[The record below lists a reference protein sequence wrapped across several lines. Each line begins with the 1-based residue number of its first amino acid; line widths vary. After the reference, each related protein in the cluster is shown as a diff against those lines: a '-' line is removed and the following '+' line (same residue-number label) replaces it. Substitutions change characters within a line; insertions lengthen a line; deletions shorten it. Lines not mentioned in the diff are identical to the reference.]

1 MNRHMQQIDHQTGE
15 VVEGFVAYVVPKRKN
30 GFQKGWMAMAQEAM
44 MMLAQ
49 SNLTGNDMKVMWAML
64 ARLDYENLIQVNQA
78 EVSEQVGMNRH
89 NVNRSIKK
97 LIELGVILEGVKI
110 GISRSYRL
118 NPNFGWKGSAKGHRG
133 GSARALEGYQV
144 IRGRRAHGAA
154 LATLP
159 TCAHLS
165 PDSQA
170 RLHRAGSV
178 PCKPKTLKM
187 SAYGTFSPTARPPRV
202 LPTPVG
208 AAHTR
213 VRHVAGVQGKPPAPL
228 PQSVVASNL

>member
-97 LIELGVILEGVKI
+97 LIELGVILGASK
-110 GISRSYRL
+110 
-118 NPNFGWKGSAKGHRG
+118 SA
-133 GSARALEGYQV
+133 L
-144 IRGRRAHGAA
+144 AA
-154 LATLP
+154 LTGLTLTSGGKAQP
-159 TCAHLS
+159 KAIG
-165 PDSQA
+165 
-170 RLHRAGSV
+170 RLCTS
-178 PCKPKTLKM
+178 T
-187 SAYGTFSPTARPPRV
+187 
-202 LPTPVG
+202 
-208 AAHTR
+208 
-213 VRHVAGVQGKPPAPL
+213 
-228 PQSVVASNL
+228 

>member
-78 EVSEQVGMNRH
+78 EVAEQVGMNRH

-97 LIELGVILEGVKI
+97 LIELGVVLEGVKI

-118 NPNFGWKGSAKGHRG
+118 NPNFGWKGSAKGHRE
-133 GSARALEGYQV
+133 ALHEHLKV
-144 IRGRRAHGAA
+144 VNNKAA
-154 LATLP
+154 WW
-159 TCAHLS
+159 
-165 PDSQA
+165 Q
-170 RLHRAGSV
+170 
-178 PCKPKTLKM
+178 
-187 SAYGTFSPTARPPRV
+187 
-202 LPTPVG
+202 
-208 AAHTR
+208 
-213 VRHVAGVQGKPPAPL
+213 
-228 PQSVVASNL
+228 

>member
-15 VVEGFVAYVVPKRKN
+15 VVEGFVAYVVPKAQKRISERMDGN
-30 GFQKGWMAMAQEAM
+30 GSEAM

-118 NPNFGWKGSAKGHRG
+118 NLTSG
-133 GSARALEGYQV
+133 GKAQPKA
-144 IRGRRAHGAA
+144 IGR
-154 LATLP
+154 LCTS
-159 TCAHLS
+159 T
-165 PDSQA
+165 
-170 RLHRAGSV
+170 
-178 PCKPKTLKM
+178 
-187 SAYGTFSPTARPPRV
+187 
-202 LPTPVG
+202 
-208 AAHTR
+208 
-213 VRHVAGVQGKPPAPL
+213 
-228 PQSVVASNL
+228 

>member
-1 MNRHMQQIDHQTGE
+1 MPKDTQISIKKKTLNYRYRKRIKKSQCNQYLAIDNVINNDNNVANIDNIGNSMNRHMQQIDHQTGE

-78 EVSEQVGMNRH
+78 EVAEQVGMNRH

-97 LIELGVILEGVKI
+97 LIELGVVLEGVKI

-118 NPNFGWKGSAKGHRG
+118 NPNFGWKGSAKGHRE
-133 GSARALEGYQV
+133 ALHE
-144 IRGRRAHGAA
+144 
-154 LATLP
+154 
-159 TCAHLS
+159 HL
-165 PDSQA
+165 
-170 RLHRAGSV
+170 
-178 PCKPKTLKM
+178 K
-187 SAYGTFSPTARPPRV
+187 
-202 LPTPVG
+202 
-208 AAHTR
+208 
-213 VRHVAGVQGKPPAPL
+213 
-228 PQSVVASNL
+228 VVK